1 MVLIHATP
9 KLNFYSQNI
18 RMFLYK
24 TWGCSSAEHGDVF
37 THNIPMFYMYILHKF
52 CPRYIY
58 PFRHILYYNS
68 LADTIL
74 LNTRTIKQQLHIQF
88 TKRRKPPLVA

>member
-1 MVLIHATP
+1 MVLIQRVDHIVFTRYSIYLSQPLILLHATP

-58 PFRHILYYNS
+58 PFRHILYY
-68 LADTIL
+68 
-74 LNTRTIKQQLHIQF
+74 K
-88 TKRRKPPLVA
+88 V